1 MVADDILRMF
11 YGLLSLVPLSFAIQY
26 IKPASLR
33 YAYSLVSAL
42 LLQFF
47 VYESYMYPIY
57 AQHLIVF
64 AIIKARGEKAKGGL
78 VTLQSML
85 FLSGYHI
92 YEFLFNYGGW
102 TMNASALLMI
112 LVCKYS
118 LLAYN
123 LDDGHCEEAS
133 LTKEQLRNR
142 VCK

>member
-1 MVADDILRMF
+1 MVQEDILRMF
-11 YGLLSLVPLSFAIQY
+11 GGLLSLIPLSYAIQH
-26 IKPASLR
+26 IRNPSFR
-33 YAYSLVSAL
+33 YAYSLIAAL
-42 LLQFF
+42 ASQIF
-47 VYESYMYPIY
+47 VFESYMYPIY
-57 AQHLIVF
+57 IQHLIVY
-64 AIIKARGEKAKGGL
+64 AIIKIRGKKSKGGL
-78 VTLQSML
+78 ITFQSML

-123 LDDGHCEEAS
+123 LDDGQLDETQ

-142 VCK
+142 VTS